1 MLLCQDAV
9 ASSSHEISD
18 SGERGAKNNTS
29 LCNHREIY
37 LPCDIQQDTLHY
49 WKMQLPDQ
57 FPSSNIHKGFIGPN
71 MAIYSLIFC
80 LISIPLP
87 ITMTTHTDVN
97 QET

>member
-49 WKMQLPDQ
+49 
-57 FPSSNIHKGFIGPN
+57 
-71 MAIYSLIFC
+71 
-80 LISIPLP
+80 
-87 ITMTTHTDVN
+87 
-97 QET
+97 